1 LRISLV
7 AEMSVQEFRRWFEKE
22 TTNIVKPLD
31 KEANG
36 LIEDLKKKISQ
47 VQDACKGLIKEC
59 EREIE
64 KGKAYRRARVAK
76 KLAQF
81 FIDTLNG
88 IKFPEQV
95 SFKTTDELLKS
106 LKKAFSAVER
116 ERTIWFQRIS
126 PMFIMSRRRIDAM
139 LSRLF
144 ESTEKLDS
152 FTSGKYARAKTV
164 TDCFITAANIGELK
178 NELEKIEKEKK
189 DTESVISSVNKEM
202 EAAKQ
207 KILSIQ
213 QKDEIKKLM
222 DITHQAKELN
232 RKVKQELRY
241 LQKPFIKLQNL
252 YHSGDVSV
260 PTEEIEKLNEYLT
273 RPFLTLAKEEQG
285 YPILKKILQ
294 KINENIEQD
303 KLKIKSSRQK
313 KAQDQINI
321 ILKNDALLSLQQ
333 QCKQLYETR
342 KHILITG
349 NIATYKNEISTLKT
363 GLKEL
368 QRQMEHLN
376 SKLVNLQNQ
385 HKEKKDRL
393 ELRKKELEKTVFDI
407 TDKTVRLGV

>member
-1 LRISLV
+1 
-7 AEMSVQEFRRWFEKE
+7 MSVQEFRRWFEKE
-22 TTNIVKPLD
+22 TSNIVKPLD

-36 LIEDLKKKISQ
+36 LIEDVKKRISQ
-47 VQDACKGLIKEC
+47 VQDACKGLIKES

-81 FIDTLNG
+81 FIDTLNN
-88 IKFPEQV
+88 IKFPQQIF
-95 SFKTTDELLKS
+95 FKITDELTKS
-106 LKKAFSAVER
+106 LKKALSAIER
-116 ERTIWFQRIS
+116 ERNIWFQRIS
-126 PMFIMSRRRIDAM
+126 PMFIMSRRRIDAV

-144 ESTEKLDS
+144 ESVEKLDS
-152 FTSGKYARAKTV
+152 FTSGKYARARTV
-164 TDCFITAANIGELK
+164 TDCFIATDNIDELK

-189 DTESVISSVNKEM
+189 DTESAISSVNKEI
-202 EAAKQ
+202 ETTKQ

-213 QKDEIKKLM
+213 QKEEMKKLM
-222 DITHQAKELN
+222 EITHQAKELN
-232 RKVKQELRY
+232 RRVKQELRY
-241 LQKPFIKLQNL
+241 LQKPFTKLQNL

-260 PTEEIEKLNEYLT
+260 PIEEMEKLNEYLT
-273 RPFLTLAKEEQG
+273 HPFLTLAKEEQG
-285 YPILKKILQ
+285 YPILKKLLQ

-321 ILKNDALLSLQQ
+321 ILKNDALISLQQ
-333 QCKQLYETR
+333 QCKQLYEMR
-342 KHILITG
+342 KHILVTG
-349 NIATYKNEISTLKT
+349 NIAKHKDEITTLEV

-376 SKLVNLQNQ
+376 SKLTNLRNH
-385 HKEKKDRL
+385 HKEKKERL

-407 TDKTVRLGV
+407 TGKNVCLGV